1 MSGLTVC
8 SPHCGLA
15 PETTSGGETYEREIL
30 TALAGLGV
38 RIELLLA
45 RHQVVPAG
53 VANWRVHRL
62 PIGRGLRWP
71 VARVLLPPYIK
82 RVWDR
87 APFDVLRAH
96 SLRFIGPAALAARR
110 RYRLDVP
117 VIAHHHHL
125 DPSPWNGLIEKRV
138 IAAADRVVTGSEFSR
153 RQLAAELGVRTDH
166 VAVVP
171 YGIDG
176 KFTPRSRREDLIGR
190 YGLRGRRVVLFL
202 GGLKRRKN
210 LPLLLDVWRAVA
222 PEAPEATLVV
232 AGGGALLGDLRVRV
246 RALGLEGRVVFTG
259 YVPEAEKVDHYNLAD
274 VFLFPSAMEGF
285 GLAVGEAMACGLPV
299 VASDRGSIPEL
310 LADGEGGFLCAPT
323 AAEPFVGHLVRLLG
337 DPALRE
343 KLGRANAER
352 VRRLFTWER
361 CARATL
367 RVYEETLAAWRG
379 RARGPDGG

>member
-1 MSGLTVC
+1 MSLRIGLDLDGVIADFR
-8 SPHCGLA
+8 SSFRRA
-15 PETTSGGETYEREIL
+15 
-30 TALAGLGV
+30 AGD
-38 RIELLLA
+38 
-45 RHQVVPAG
+45 AG
-53 VANWRVHRL
+53 VTL
-62 PIGRGLRWP
+62 PTPDPASPGPDPLTPRD
-71 VARVLLPPYIK
+71 IK
-82 RVWDR
+82 RVWDQ

-361 CARATL
+361 CARGTL

-379 RARGPDGG
+379 RARGPGRG